1 MSWADER
8 FHSGL
13 TAFRRPALPHMNP
26 FLSQLFSLQ
35 GSVALCTGSASGIGR
50 RMALALAQAGADLV
64 LVDREPRG
72 LAEAEREIG
81 ELADGRSATL
91 TADLLD
97 RNGIESLVESA
108 GGFFGAPDILV
119 NAAGVN
125 LREPVEDVSWDSWDQ
140 TLNLNLAVPF
150 FLARSCVAGMR
161 TKGRGRIINIASL
174 QSFRAFPNSL
184 PYGASKGGVAQLTR
198 AMAEA
203 WSGDGITANAIAPG
217 FFPTGLTQS
226 VFQNPELV
234 SHNARMTAIGR
245 NGELTDLD
253 GTTVFLA
260 SPASSYV
267 TGQILPVDGG
277 YSAK

>member
-1 MSWADER
+1 
-8 FHSGL
+8 
-13 TAFRRPALPHMNP
+13 MNA
-26 FLSQLFSLQ
+26 FLSELFSLQ
-35 GSVALCTGSASGIGR
+35 GSVGLCTGSASGIGR

-64 LVDREPRG
+64 LVDRDPTG
-72 LAEAEREIG
+72 LTEAAGEIAKLPG
-81 ELADGRSATL
+81 GRSATL

-97 RNGIESLVESA
+97 RNGLQDLAERA
-108 GGFFGAPDILV
+108 GEPFGAPDILV

-125 LREPVEDVSWDSWDQ
+125 LREPVEEVSWDSWDQ
-140 TLNLNLAVPF
+140 TINLNLAVPF
-150 FLARSCVAGMR
+150 FLARSCVAGMKAR
-161 TKGRGRIINIASL
+161 GRGRVINIASL
-174 QSFRAFPNSL
+174 QSFRAFPNSI

-203 WSGDGITANAIAPG
+203 WSTDGITANAIAPG
-217 FFPTGLTQS
+217 FFPTRLTQS
-226 VFQNPELV
+226 VFENPELA

-260 SPASSYV
+260 SAASSYI
-267 TGQILPVDGG
+267 TGQVLPVDGG